1 MRFINKKYYQILNGL
16 LFVGLG
22 CFSYIFLIN
31 FLGDIKSDDFDL
43 YSVRIL
49 LPVAFFFFVIGLS
62 IIKINNYFLKNS
74 SLFIMKKK
82 KLFWHFLVVAILL
95 FLFNYFLVVFVKIL
109 IGESSLFYMKP
120 KGRVIITVIWLVEL
134 LIVSLVL
141 INNTFRN
148 TLQLYKEKTDLQE
161 SSSKAQYIALQ
172 NQLNPHF
179 LFNSLNA
186 LISEIEYDPKNAIEF
201 TRNLSDVYRYI
212 LQCQDSKLV
221 TLKSELEFLDAYIF
235 LHKVRLGDCISLNK
249 DFSNELL
256 ERKLPPLTLQL
267 LAENVIK
274 HNIISIS
281 KPMEIKIEY
290 ITEEKVLKVTNILR
304 PKKGVQ
310 PSGKGMYN
318 LDSRYKLLCDKNI
331 SFEKTETFFIVKTP
345 LLDE

>member
-1 MRFINKKYYQILNGL
+1 MRFINKKYYQIFNTL

-22 CFSYIFLIN
+22 CLSYIFIIN
-31 FLGDIKSDDFDL
+31 FLSDLKSEDLDL

-49 LPVAFFFFVIGLS
+49 VPIAFFFSAIGFF
-62 IIKINNYFLKNS
+62 IVKINHYLLKNS

-82 KLFWHFLVVAILL
+82 KLFWRFLAVAILL
-95 FLFNYFLVVFVKIL
+95 LLFNYFLVVFVKIL
-109 IGESSLFYMKP
+109 IGEPNLFYMKP
-120 KGRVIITVIWLVEL
+120 QGRGMITVIWLVEL

-148 TLQLYKEKTDLQE
+148 TLELYKERTDLQE
-161 SSSKAQYIALQ
+161 SSSMAQYIALQ

-201 TRNLSDVYRYI
+201 TSNLSDVYRYI
-212 LQCQDSKLV
+212 LQCQDSKSV
-221 TLKSELEFLDAYIF
+221 SLKAELEFLDSYIF
-235 LHKVRLGDCISLNK
+235 LHQVRLGDCISLDK
-249 DFSNELL
+249 AFSDELL
-256 ERKLPPLTLQL
+256 ERRLPPLTLQL

-290 ITEEKVLKVTNILR
+290 IADEEVLKITNILR
-304 PKKGVQ
+304 PKKGVE
-310 PSGKGMYN
+310 PSGKGMQN
-318 LDSRYKLLCDKNI
+318 LDSRYKLLCGKNI
-331 SFEKTETFFIVKTP
+331 SFEKTETLFAVKTP
-345 LLDE
+345 LLYE